1 MFMALKPF
9 EELRPNI
16 ITQDVPIALVLQEIP
31 KVWGALCQKQMK
43 IKHISYYKSQYHI
56 HPLSSLTLHISAFSL
71 TSYLC

>member
-43 IKHISYYKSQYHI
+43 IKHISYYKSQYH
-56 HPLSSLTLHISAFSL
+56 TEKR
-71 TSYLC
+71 TR